1 MSVNIFGG
9 ARNGGSTS
17 HATSASVGN
26 VGSDRNFN
34 QRLIMLSNKLS
45 QKVNKSGDIMNGDL
59 KLTFNPDS
67 SNLSLSLGVDGMDR
81 NHSMSLLLGN
91 IYNQIYH
98 ANGAPVTIIAQHGF
112 LFKCSEGRTTTFDH
126 DIQLQ
131 NKHITGLIDPESP
144 SGAVTKQYSDGKLA
158 LAVNEL
164 IRKIYL
170 NTASLS
176 NLQTDMIS
184 RIEAQSSAV
193 ASVNSNQDGKIREM
207 LDKIELN
214 VSNIVSLRRETIELL
229 NTHKTSIDANHEQDI
244 STVRERQQEI
254 MNNIS
259 NTNSRNDEKI
269 AEMLNKI
276 ESTESGLVSLRRE
289 TTELVNTIV
298 NTSRTAIEAD
308 HEQKMTTVR
317 GRQQEIIDSI
327 TSSQR
332 NQNLLRTRYNDLK
345 IVVDANKIITDDLV
359 ARVNST
365 RFVKNNVGLI
375 PRLTSST
382 NKEFTVIASN
392 NANDAWRVFNIST
405 GYFWNPG
412 VAVDDGGRYVSQVYI
427 QIKLPTATRIHK
439 FGLKAKSDSERIKS
453 WSLQAKNADGIVHT
467 IYNPNVHT
475 DRTEDRY
482 IGATVKYFDIP
493 LSLASN
499 YLYYSL
505 LIDRVD
511 SQASSLTYF
520 QLYSLDEVVEMP
532 ISTDGSYINVG

>member
-1 MSVNIFGG
+1 MVFQVQMF
-9 ARNGGSTS
+9 R
-17 HATSASVGN
+17 
-26 VGSDRNFN
+26 SD
-34 QRLIMLSNKLS
+34 
-45 QKVNKSGDIMNGDL
+45 
-59 KLTFNPDS
+59 
-67 SNLSLSLGVDGMDR
+67 
-81 NHSMSLLLGN
+81 
-91 IYNQIYH
+91 
-98 ANGAPVTIIAQHGF
+98 
-112 LFKCSEGRTTTFDH
+112 GRTTTFDH

-131 NKHITGLIDPESP
+131 DKHITGLIDPESP
-144 SGAVTKQYSDGKLA
+144 NGAVTKQYSDSKLA

-164 IRKIYL
+164 IKKIYL

-184 RIEAQSSAV
+184 RIEAQTSAV

-229 NTHKTSIDANHEQDI
+229 NTHKTSIDANHAQDM
-244 STVRERQQEI
+244 STVRDRQQEI
-254 MNNIS
+254 MNDIS
-259 NTNSRNDEKI
+259 TANSRNDEKF
-269 AEMLNKI
+269 AEMLGKVELN
-276 ESTESGLVSLRRE
+276 ESGLVSLRRD

-332 NQNLLRTRYNDLK
+332 NQNLLRTRYSDLK

-412 VAVDDGGRYVSQVYI
+412 VSVLDGRYVAQVYI

-439 FGLKAKSDSERIKS
+439 FGLKARSHSERINS
-453 WSLQAKNADGIVHT
+453 WSLHAKNADGRVHT
-467 IYNPNVHT
+467 IYNPNIHT

-482 IGATVKYFDIP
+482 IGGTVKYFDIP
-493 LSLASN
+493 LSLALN

-505 LIDRVD
+505 VIDRVD

-520 QLYSLDEVVEMP
+520 QIYSLDEVIEMP
-532 ISTDGSYINVG
+532 ISTDGSYINV